1 MVAMETNLKDT
12 KTRKHRKN
20 GDRILDIFVEHFKF
34 VVHSE
39 KWGLPKIWNSALV
52 LSRVKQCPSVGL
64 NPARSFVVYM
74 LVVWFRTPGAQL
86 LLSKDASGG

>member
-52 LSRVKQCPSVGL
+52 LKQS
-64 NPARSFVVYM
+64 
-74 LVVWFRTPGAQL
+74 
-86 LLSKDASGG
+86 